1 MVLTPSFPEFRY
13 VCVRVCVCVCG
24 LVCLCVVVQHPT
36 LLSQFIFIN
45 LSFPIK
51 VRSSGSGVAGPSG
64 GVRGSGSSGGAG
76 PSSVAGPSGGVR
88 GSGSSGLAGPS
99 SVAGPSGGVRAS
111 SVAGP
116 SGLAGPSGGP
126 GSSSVAASLQEWRQ
140 LRHEQDL
147 AFLESL
153 EVDQRKDR
161 ARADLEWSQQVT

>member
-51 VRSSGSGVAGPSG
+51 VRSSGSG
-64 GVRGSGSSGGAG
+64 
-76 PSSVAGPSGGVR
+76 VAGPSGGVR